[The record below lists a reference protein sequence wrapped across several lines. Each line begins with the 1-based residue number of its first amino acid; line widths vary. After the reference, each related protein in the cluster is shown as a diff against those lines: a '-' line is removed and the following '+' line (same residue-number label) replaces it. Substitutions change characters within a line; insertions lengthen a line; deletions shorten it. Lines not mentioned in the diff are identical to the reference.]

1 MNFLLNPSNSSSKCF
16 VCEEITSKE
25 DFRPNELYRS
35 VGIRDCDEQTYE
47 ILYMDIVV
55 NIPICKKCK
64 ASMKSGNNYID
75 WINRALLVL
84 FAIIPYFFLSNDL
97 DLLTHIFYSVLI
109 SIGAIKLI
117 RPVIL
122 LIICLKVL
130 GSESDKPHPL
140 VQELNSK
147 FWCLAKPS
155 KQIMPGM
162 HLAVPSD
169 GDYDSCFQSLFED
182 LSETAKKYEY
192 EVTFVDKSL
201 KWDKCTRN
209 KL

>member
-55 NIPICKKCK
+55 NIPICKKCE
-64 ASMKSGNNYID
+64 ASIVSGNIRIY
-75 WINRALLVL
+75 WINMALLVL

-109 SIGAIKLI
+109 SIGAIIFI
-117 RPVIL
+117 RPVFLL
-122 LIICLKVL
+122 LIMSKVQGQESAKY
-130 GSESDKPHPL
+130 GSHPL

-147 FWCLAKPS
+147 LWCLAKPS

-162 HLAVPSD
+162 HLAVPYD

-209 KL
+209 